1 MWRSRPAQAIRPF
14 VVGAVLRGVRLDRA
28 RYDSFIDL
36 QDKLHANIARKRT
49 LVAIGTHDLDTLR
62 PPFVYDAK
70 PPTEIEFVPLTQRRS
85 FRADALVE
93 FYRTDPSVKHIKPYV
108 DIIASSPV
116 YPVITDA
123 AGTVL
128 SLPPLINGDH
138 SKITLSTTNILIECT
153 ATDLTKAHI
162 VLETVVCMFSEYA
175 AQPFT
180 VEQVRV
186 AYEEE
191 PKPGFRGEVTPVLA
205 TRTASARLPT
215 LRTML
220 GKPDLSKADA
230 AELAKRMQ
238 LTPATEEAAG
248 DDGTLVV
255 AVPPTRSDVLHE
267 CDVVEDVAMAFGFN
281 NVPRKLPSTVAAGS
295 QQPINKLSDALRR
308 ELAHAGWDE
317 SLTLALVSREENFA
331 HMGLTDPGDIAVELA
346 NPKTE
351 DFQIC
356 RTAVTPGL
364 LKCLASNASASFAS
378 GVKLFEVTD
387 VVLRDAASDTGARN
401 ERRLAALY
409 SSTTAGFEVIHG
421 LVDRVMR
428 LLEIPVK
435 PYAWQLP
442 PTAAGSGAGAPAAV
456 YGRGG
461 HRYTVRPLTEATAI
475 PSYFPGLGAQIV
487 LQHEG
492 GGETVIGSLGVLH
505 PNVLRSF
512 GLVYPVSVMEMNV
525 QPFLLTPTA
534 AATAT
539 A

>member
-1 MWRSRPAQAIRPF
+1 

-62 PPFVYDAK
+62 PPFTYDAK
-70 PPTEIEFVPLTQRRS
+70 PPTEIEFVPLAQRRS

-93 FYRTDPSVKHIKPYV
+93 FYRTDPTVKHIKPYV

-138 SKITLSTTNILIECT
+138 SKITLATTNIFVECT

-162 VLETVVCMFSEYA
+162 VLDTVVTMFSEYA
-175 AQPFT
+175 SQPFA

-186 AYEEE
+186 TYEEA
-191 PKPGFRGEVTPVLA
+191 PKPGLAEEVTPSLT
-205 TRTASARLPT
+205 TRTASARLST

-220 GKPDLSKADA
+220 GKPDLTKAAA

-238 LTPATEEAAG
+238 LTPVEGEG
-248 DDGTLVV
+248 DEGTLVV

-281 NVPRKLPSTVAAGS
+281 NVPRKLPSTVSAGA

-331 HMGLTDPGDIAVELA
+331 HMGLADPGDLAVELA

-356 RTAVTPGL
+356 RTAIVPGL
-364 LKCLASNASASFAS
+364 LKCLAANASASFAA
-378 GVKLFEVTD
+378 GVRLFEVTD

-401 ERRLAALY
+401 ERRVAALY
-409 SSTTAGFEVIHG
+409 SSTTAGFEVTHG
-421 LVDRVMR
+421 LVDRIMR
-428 LLEIPVK
+428 LLEVPVK
-435 PYAWQLP
+435 PYAWQV
-442 PTAAGSGAGAPAAV
+442 PTVAAGSGAAAPAAV

-461 HRYTVRPLTEATAI
+461 LRYTVRPLTAATAI
-475 PSYFPGLGAQIV
+475 PTYFPGLGAQVV

-492 GGETVIGSLGVLH
+492 GGESVIGSLGVLH
-505 PNVLRSF
+505 PHVLKAF
-512 GLVYPVSVMEMNV
+512 GLVYPVSVMEFNI

-534 AATAT
+534 APAAPATT